1 MFHSL
6 SVFSHPLFLCVLSFY
21 LKSWYARQRT
31 AWLSCLWGVTLCYA
45 SSIGIM
51 ERDRR
56 EDFKVY
62 TVIFNWMYT
71 IFTTNHCLVQ
81 VFARC
86 RKKNVVPL
94 SPLCQT
100 LHNVSQP
107 FFHLKPLTGLASNQ
121 CGLSRGNGGFA
132 HCTFFY
138 FCIFR
143 VYQLRA
149 SIAPSPFVQCLNQI
163 KHLWWSVSKFTCLS
177 QRKVPVMDEGR
188 NWGNIS

>member
-1 MFHSL
+1 MQDREQRGYL
-6 SVFSHPLFLCVLSFY
+6 VFGALLCAMHLQSGSWKGIEERILKSILLFLIECTPY
-21 LKSWYARQRT
+21 LPQIT
-31 AWLSCLWGVTLCYA
+31 VQ
-45 SSIGIM
+45 
-51 ERDRR
+51 
-56 EDFKVY
+56 FKFLQDVE
-62 TVIFNWMYT
+62 
-71 IFTTNHCLVQ
+71 
-81 VFARC
+81 
-86 RKKNVVPL
+86 KKNVVPL

-163 KHLWWSVSKFTCLS
+163 KHL
-177 QRKVPVMDEGR
+177 
-188 NWGNIS
+188 